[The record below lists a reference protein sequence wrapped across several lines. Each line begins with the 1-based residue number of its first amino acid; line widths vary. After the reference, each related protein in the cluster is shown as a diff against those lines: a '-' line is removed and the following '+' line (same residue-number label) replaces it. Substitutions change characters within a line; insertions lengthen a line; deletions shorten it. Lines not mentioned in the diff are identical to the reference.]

1 MVIFTG
7 LRKIENE
14 SDKMSCNHNKFYT
27 PGFFFITLLL
37 IFIYSFKSDAQSK
50 KEYVKQPFFEN
61 FNEPVDPAV
70 WQVATWEEHGG
81 QTGVERC
88 FAKDGYLHL
97 VFIYDSKSGKY
108 LNSAI
113 QTVNE
118 FLYGKWE
125 IRAKP
130 SAIPGILNSIY
141 TIDWNNSADNSS
153 SDNGTKQEV
162 DIEFLTYTF
171 GDSTGEV
178 HFAVHAA
185 GKTSFN
191 MNPDIRLS
199 FNPSADFHI
208 WGFEIT
214 PEQIQW
220 FVDDE
225 ILYTYIYS
233 ENDIS
238 ITAPYQFKL
247 NTWTAE
253 QWINGPPEPDIECLY
268 LIDWIKFTPFLEC
281 PDEHLK

>member
-1 MVIFTG
+1 MNCI
-7 LRKIENE
+7 LIKLYIPR
-14 SDKMSCNHNKFYT
+14 
-27 PGFFFITLLL
+27 FFVMTLLL
-37 IFIYSFKSDAQSK
+37 IFNQSFKTEAQSGE
-50 KEYVKQPFFEN
+50 EYKNLPFFED

-81 QTGVERC
+81 QTGTERC
-88 FAKDGYLHL
+88 FAKDGFLHL
-97 VFIYDSKSGKY
+97 VLVHDSRSGKY
-108 LNSAI
+108 FNSAI
-113 QTVNE
+113 QTVRE

-130 SAIPGILNSIY
+130 SGIPGILNSIY
-141 TIDWNNSADNSS
+141 TIDWNNTADSSS

-171 GDSTGEV
+171 NESFGEV

-185 GKTSFN
+185 GKSSFN
-191 MNPDIRLS
+191 RDIRLT
-199 FNPSADFHI
+199 FNPSADFYV

-225 ILYTYIYS
+225 ILYTYVYS

-247 NTWTAE
+247 NTWTE
-253 QWINGPPEPDIECLY
+253 EHWIKGPPEPDIECLY
-268 LIDWIKFTPFLEC
+268 LIDWIKFTPYSESAR
-281 PDEHLK
+281 